1 MTQCLEK
8 PMTKQQLR
16 ALFVKKNYPWDHE
29 DISEDQARKM
39 FNALYTSSIKT
50 RQKRKLP
57 KYY

>member
-16 ALFVKKNYPWDHE
+16 TLFIKENNLWDHE
-29 DISEDQARKM
+29 EIPEDQANQL
-39 FNALYTSSIKT
+39 FNALYASSIKT

>member
-1 MTQCLEK
+1 MNQCLEK

-16 ALFVKKNYPWDHE
+16 TLFIKKNNPWDHE
-29 DISEDQARKM
+29 EIPEEQANQL
-39 FNALYTSSIKT
+39 FNALYTSSIKI